1 MFLICFS
8 VLLCS
13 TVTVIVLFIIFRFYT
28 VVRADFFAFLLQPS
42 CCIFTCIMCYYWKI
56 NRPFIAINIDRS
68 GDIVLLI
75 NIIRGDTKNV
85 NISEL
90 MLEDERD
97 GGMS

>member
-1 MFLICFS
+1 
-8 VLLCS
+8 VLLLENKSSVHCHQ
-13 TVTVIVLFIIFRFYT
+13 R
-28 VVRADFFAFLLQPS
+28 R
-42 CCIFTCIMCYYWKI
+42 
-56 NRPFIAINIDRS
+56 IDRS

-75 NIIRGDTKNV
+75 NIIRGDRKNV